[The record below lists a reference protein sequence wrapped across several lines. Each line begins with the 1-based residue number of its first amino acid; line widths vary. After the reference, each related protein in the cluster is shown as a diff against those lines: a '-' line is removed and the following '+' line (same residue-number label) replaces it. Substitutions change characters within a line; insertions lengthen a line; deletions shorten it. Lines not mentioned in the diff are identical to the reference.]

1 MRIGALVPV
10 RLASERLPAKALA
23 DVVGRPAIHHL
34 LDRLFAVPSLA
45 PDRVVVCTTEDA
57 TDDPLVPVVEA
68 AGARV
73 YRGSRDDLVDRL
85 YHATHAFGFD
95 AVIEADGD
103 DPCVD
108 AAYAELALRRLLT
121 ADAPDVVTVDGL
133 PLGLA
138 TKAIR
143 ASAIERVWER
153 HVPGRNDTGFMYYFT
168 RAGLCS
174 HASVEPLSDAH
185 RHPTARLTL
194 DYPEDLAFFRAL
206 FGELHQDGAPFGVAE
221 IVALLRRRPD
231 LLTINA
237 GLDERYWARTR
248 ALVAE
253 ARLAY
258 RVGDRTVEVE
268 A

>member
-1 MRIGALVPV
+1 VRIGALVPV

-23 DVVGRPAIHHL
+23 DVAGRPAITHL
-34 LDRLFAVPSLA
+34 LDRLFAVPALS
-45 PDRVVVCTTEDA
+45 PDRVVVCTTEDE
-57 TDDPLVPVVEA
+57 TDDPLVPLVEA

-73 YRGSRDDLVDRL
+73 FRGSRDDLVDRL
-85 YHATHAFGFD
+85 YHATRAFGFD

-103 DPCVD
+103 DPCSD
-108 AAYAELALRRLLT
+108 AGYAELALRRLHA

-133 PLGLA
+133 PLGVA

-174 HASVEPLSDAH
+174 HVSIQPVSATH
-185 RHPTARLTL
+185 RHATARLTL

-206 FGELHQDGAPFGVAE
+206 FGELHREGPPFGVAE
-221 IVALLRRRPD
+221 IVALLDRRPD
-231 LLTINA
+231 LLALNA

-253 ARLAY
+253 ARLEY
-258 RVGDRTVEVE
+258 RVGDRTMQVEV
-268 A
+268 